1 MYIVNVEL
9 KATQSGYKADMS
21 FTDKEGRIHEKHIEN
36 RERYTMQGNYLAAL
50 IAVLETLE
58 NPCMLSIYSHSDYIA
73 EPIRQGWLNSWA
85 VHEWR
90 NAKGKTVRN
99 VEQWQQVKK
108 TAGQSFSEIYNQRR
122 EGGNTRC
129 LIDLENLIP

>member
-50 IAVLETLE
+50 IAVLKTIE
-58 NPCMLSIYSHSDYIA
+58 NPCAFRLDRRADPSRVA
-73 EPIRQGWLNSWA
+73 EQL
-85 VHEWR
+85 
-90 NAKGKTVRN
+90 
-99 VEQWQQVKK
+99 
-108 TAGQSFSEIYNQRR
+108 
-122 EGGNTRC
+122 GG
-129 LIDLENLIP
+129 P

>member
-58 NPCMLSIYSHSDYIA
+58 NPCMLSIYSQSDYIA

-108 TAGQSFSEIYNQRR
+108 LLANHSVRFITR
-122 EGGNTRC
+122 EEKEETQ
-129 LIDLENLIP
+129 DV